1 MSLVA
6 WRAAQ
11 GTMRAIAPSMPP
23 HACPLP
29 GRRRPTPRFF
39 AAGVVIDFAFTAVNG
54 LEMALLAPGRAT
66 GGQRRIFV
74 LFIFVVAVVV
84 AAADASGC
92 ALLSSQVLPLPPMP
106 C

>member
-1 MSLVA
+1 MSLAA

-74 LFIFVVAVVV
+74 SPVQAASLRFKHASAVAR
-84 AAADASGC
+84 
-92 ALLSSQVLPLPPMP
+92 PPQGYRP
-106 C
+106 GT